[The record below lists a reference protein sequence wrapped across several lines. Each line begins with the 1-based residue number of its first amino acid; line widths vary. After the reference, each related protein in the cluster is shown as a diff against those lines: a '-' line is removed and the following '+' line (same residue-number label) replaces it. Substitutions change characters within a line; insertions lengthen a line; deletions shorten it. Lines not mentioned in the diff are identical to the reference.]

1 MDRAHKTVL
10 WIEKFRCQN
19 SNLNLPTIKN
29 GFCRFSYPQDR
40 LHIQNRIQA
49 QFWNPWVM
57 PVTMVCLY
65 SATTQY
71 TWRTS
76 TQRDIRLAA
85 RTFGKANPGYPARE
99 VGRSIACSMR
109 GGQKQVQTFNFRLKW
124 VSYRVDTIK
133 IRKSS
138 GT

>member
-1 MDRAHKTVL
+1 MCLSGTIVAFTPTQNGTLHKIALRCLSYSFELPQRRGTRPL
-10 WIEKFRCQN
+10 SFERPQKTELQIEKFRCRN
-19 SNLNLPTIKN
+19 SNLNLLTIKN

-76 TQRDIRLAA
+76 TQRDIRLAHSGKQIPVIRLA
-85 RTFGKANPGYPARE
+85 R
-99 VGRSIACSMR
+99 
-109 GGQKQVQTFNFRLKW
+109 
-124 VSYRVDTIK
+124 
-133 IRKSS
+133 
-138 GT
+138 